1 LILDHA
7 HVAKQKL
14 APDPELGR
22 ALREAMASHPELN
35 KQAALARK
43 AGVSQSTISRMR
55 RGEVNPQSDNVRRV
69 AEALG
74 IPVSRLLDPTA
85 TDGPG
90 SFSAEVATR
99 AKGLRM
105 VPIVSLVPAGGF
117 GETVDPY
124 PPGDGSGRLLCPVN
138 CGPGTFALKV
148 QGESMEPR
156 YHDGDMIFVGPDISA
171 VHGSDVIVRLENEQE
186 ATFKQLAIDGSR
198 RYLKP
203 LNTRYPVIEITTE
216 AKIVGVVIA
225 ATWSKTRVPAP

>member
-1 LILDHA
+1 
-7 HVAKQKL
+7 VAKQKL
-14 APDPELGR
+14 APNLELGR
-22 ALREAMASHPELN
+22 ALREAMAAHPELN
-35 KQAALARK
+35 RQLALARK
-43 AGVSQSTISRMR
+43 AGLSQSTISRMR
-55 RGEVNPQSDNVRRV
+55 RGEVDPQSDNVRRV

-74 IPVSRLLDPTA
+74 IPAWRLLDPTA
-85 TDGPG
+85 TDDPG
-90 SFSAEVATR
+90 SFTAVVATQ
-99 AKGLRM
+99 AKGLRT
-105 VPIVSLVPAGGF
+105 VPIVSLVQAGDF

-124 PPGDGSGRLLCPVN
+124 PAGDGSGQLLCPVN

-156 YHDGDMIFVGPDISA
+156 YHDGDIIFVDPDKSA
-171 VHGSDVIVRLENEQE
+171 VHGSYVIVRLENEQE

-225 ATWSKTRVPAP
+225 ATWWSKT

>member
-1 LILDHA
+1 M
-7 HVAKQKL
+7 AKQKL
-14 APDPELGR
+14 APNLELGR
-22 ALREAMASHPELN
+22 ALREAMAAHPELN
-35 KQAALARK
+35 RQLALARK
-43 AGVSQSTISRMR
+43 AGLSQSTISRMR
-55 RGEVNPQSDNVRRV
+55 RGEVDPQSDNVRRV

-74 IPVSRLLDPTA
+74 IPAWRLLDPTA
-85 TDGPG
+85 TDDPG
-90 SFSAEVATR
+90 SFTAVVATQ
-99 AKGLRM
+99 AKGLRT
-105 VPIVSLVPAGGF
+105 VPIVSLVQAGDF

-124 PPGDGSGRLLCPVN
+124 PAGDGSGQLLCPVN

-156 YHDGDMIFVGPDISA
+156 YHDGDIIFVDPDKSA
-171 VHGSDVIVRLENEQE
+171 VHGSYVIVRLENEQE

-225 ATWSKTRVPAP
+225 ATWWSKT